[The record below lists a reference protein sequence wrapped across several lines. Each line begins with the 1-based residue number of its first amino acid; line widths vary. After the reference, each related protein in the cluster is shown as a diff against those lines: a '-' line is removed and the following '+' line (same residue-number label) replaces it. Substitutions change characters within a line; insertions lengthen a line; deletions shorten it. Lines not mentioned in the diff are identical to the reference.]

1 MEFRKRRI
9 DFYKEE
15 GIELF
20 MLYHI
25 IPESFL
31 NNRKELFLIEKQRG
45 ISFAAVFSGT
55 GIDTRSTP
63 CVDGLRFVNTYGDD
77 KANIYNT
84 GIVEY
89 LLPLKT
95 YINTV
100 REQPYFDSTH
110 VWDEIDYVSQGYQDI
125 MPVFYGSQRYF
136 GCVSIIGCKG
146 IISEG
151 SELRCFETM
160 IDRNQILCEPA
171 VFTKIED
178 KNVFYLDLK
187 RLHLEYLLALGIKR
201 SSQITRLINEIMEI
215 E

>member
-1 MEFRKRRI
+1 
-9 DFYKEE
+9 
-15 GIELF
+15 
-20 MLYHI
+20 
-25 IPESFL
+25 
-31 NNRKELFLIEKQRG
+31 
-45 ISFAAVFSGT
+45 
-55 GIDTRSTP
+55 
-63 CVDGLRFVNTYGDD
+63 
-77 KANIYNT
+77 
-84 GIVEY
+84 
-89 LLPLKT
+89 
-95 YINTV
+95 
-100 REQPYFDSTH
+100 
-110 VWDEIDYVSQGYQDI
+110 